1 MTLKERKAMKSF
13 LKNLLG
19 YFFSGF
25 IFWFPVGIAVIV
37 ITYVFGNLETMGKDV
52 LRFFV
57 PAGFLHQGFGL
68 VFWLILFFF
77 TGLIVKK
84 TPIGK
89 ILFNVPVLGLFFRE
103 GGEIMTF
110 DRLSHL
116 SPCLF
121 LLSPTSISYGWIIS
135 TEKVEVNGE
144 KDLTIYNVYYP
155 NFPSVITGQVF
166 ALRKENIMRL
176 GNPSREVMDLFLFAV
191 RSPESIRY
199 LPWEDETEEEFLK
212 RAQTFGLNINTG

>member
-1 MTLKERKAMKSF
+1 
-13 LKNLLG
+13 
-19 YFFSGF
+19 
-25 IFWFPVGIAVIV
+25 
-37 ITYVFGNLETMGKDV
+37 
-52 LRFFV
+52 
-57 PAGFLHQGFGL
+57 
-68 VFWLILFFF
+68 
-77 TGLIVKK
+77 
-84 TPIGK
+84 
-89 ILFNVPVLGLFFRE
+89 
-103 GGEIMTF
+103 MTF